1 MMLALIA
8 LIALQAVA
16 PCNPTPRPV
25 EPASLIVQVVDP
37 VWLPLPGIELRLT
50 PRGGGASQIVRTTT
64 AGAVE
69 LWLPREREFKIEV
82 KHPGFKSAKIEW
94 VRTPPLAESGMYPT
108 AQVQIRLALAGK
120 PAQVR

>member
-16 PCNPTPRPV
+16 PCNPTPRPI
-25 EPASLIVQVVDP
+25 EPASLMVQVVDP

-50 PRGGGASQIVRTTT
+50 PRGGGTSQVVRTTN
-64 AGAVE
+64 AGSVE

-82 KHPGFKSAKIEW
+82 RHPGFKSATIEW
-94 VRTPPLAESGMYPT
+94 VRTPALSESAMYPT
-108 AQVQIRLALAGK
+108 AHVQIRLTLAGK
-120 PAQVR
+120 PAQVQ